1 MKALGD
7 GSYALVDKELW
18 SLSSSGILRKEVQ
31 TCIPKKALGAAL
43 QWTHDVVGHPGP
55 DSWLWAFEKMFHTR
69 VPDTELTQKIE
80 DMHRTCKECVTSKRN
95 RTSDGGLLGVLPLP
109 HMVNA
114 LLYVDFI
121 DRPKCHNYDYALMI
135 VDALSAFCQ
144 DVPCNKT
151 IHGEG
156 VLKLIKHHWIRFYG
170 PPVCIHSDKD
180 IRFKGDYGWY
190 RSVFAAMGVEVSF
203 SQPYRPQ

>member
-1 MKALGD
+1 MEEYGDVLKALGD

-18 SLSSSGILRKEVQ
+18 SLSSSGILRKEAQ

-69 VPDTELTQKIE
+69 VPDTDLTQKIE

-95 RTSDGGLLGVLPLP
+95 RPSDQGLLGALPLP

-114 LLYVDFI
+114 LLYVDLI
-121 DRPKCHNYDYALMI
+121 DRPKCHNYDSALMI

-144 DVPCNKT
+144 VVPCKKT
-151 IHGEG
+151 IDGEG

-170 PPVCIHSDKD
+170 PPVCI
-180 IRFKGDYGWY
+180 
-190 RSVFAAMGVEVSF
+190 
-203 SQPYRPQ
+203 Q